1 MQACWRK
8 TEILLK
14 CLPAPLGPCRDRS
27 YLSGVT
33 VAHPKVVK
41 SGEEVGSDGEDLRVE
56 LGGPRHGGSSR
67 QEDDPPCGLRR
78 ENTKL
83 MS

>member
-1 MQACWRK
+1 MK
-8 TEILLK
+8 
-14 CLPAPLGPCRDRS
+14 GPCQDPS

-56 LGGPRHGGSSR
+56 LRGPRHGGSSR
-67 QEDDPPCGLRR
+67 QEDDSLCSLRR
-78 ENTKL
+78 EIQN
-83 MS
+83 